1 MPCRSQSGWSR
12 YPNPPNGGF
21 GYPGTTPSVSASG
34 TSNGIVWAHEKAS
47 DGSAVLHAYDAV
59 NLGND
64 GFLNYLYDST
74 QAPSNRDQIGTAVK
88 FVTPT
93 ICNGH
98 VYVGTANSVAAFG
111 LLTPVLGANVT
122 SSVQVT
128 LGALQY
134 QPTTGHFVQSV
145 TLKNIGGQSLNL
157 PLSLILDN
165 LSNNAALFNASGAT
179 SVTSLPSGSSF
190 YINAPLTSP
199 LAPGQSVTVGL
210 TFIDTT
216 DQPNP
221 QAASISYN
229 PRVIAGA
236 NGR

>member
-1 MPCRSQSGWSR
+1 
-12 YPNPPNGGF
+12 
-21 GYPGTTPSVSASG
+21 
-34 TSNGIVWAHEKAS
+34 
-47 DGSAVLHAYDAV
+47 LHAYDAV

-74 QAPSNRDQIGTAVK
+74 QAPSNRDHIGTAVK

-98 VYVGTANSVAAFG
+98 VYVGAANSVAAFG
-111 LLTPVLGANVT
+111 LLTPVTGGNVI

-128 LGALQY
+128 RGALQY

-145 TLKNIGGQSLNL
+145 TLTNIGGQNLNL
-157 PLSLILDN
+157 PLSLVLDN

-179 SVTSLPSGSSF
+179 SAELPSGSF

-216 DQPNP
+216 DQSHP

-236 NGR
+236 YGR